1 MKNIEIKYFL
11 SSPRSIKLKLKE
23 HPEISFQHQAYQKDV
38 YFRIPDYRLKI
49 RIEEN
54 QQPHIIKYLRPD
66 KDEPRISDYQI
77 VKIDNLSKTLREFQQ
92 KFGILG
98 QVEKWREL
106 YIFRNV
112 RIHLDNV
119 TQLGWFLEFESV
131 IIGQYD
137 ETAAQKNLQMM
148 IDYFAPFVN
157 GTCAKSYIDLILES
171 NKY

>member
-23 HPEISFQHQAYQKDV
+23 HPEINFQYQTYQKDV
-38 YFRIPDYRLKI
+38 YFKISDHRLKI

-54 QQPHIIKYLRPD
+54 QQPHIIQYHRPD
-66 KDEPRISDYQI
+66 VEEPRISDYQI
-77 VKIDNLSKTLREFQQ
+77 IKITNLNKTLRELQQ

-137 ETAAQKNLQMM
+137 QETATQNLQIL

-157 GTCAKSYIDLILES
+157 GTCAKSYIDLILEV
-171 NKY
+171 NQY